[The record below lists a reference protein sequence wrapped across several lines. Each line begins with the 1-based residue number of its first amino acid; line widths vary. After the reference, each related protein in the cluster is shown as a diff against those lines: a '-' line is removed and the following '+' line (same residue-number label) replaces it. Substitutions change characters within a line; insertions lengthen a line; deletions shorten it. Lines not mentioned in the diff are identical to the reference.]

1 MSKIFGFLSL
11 FSPRSPSGFLF
22 LLFHFFEKRL
32 DLFANAM
39 YLINLWLLAS
49 PLLLKHLYS
58 YGYAFQS
65 YESNSF
71 LIIHFYLSPKSQSD
85 SLRSKGEMLLNF
97 SLFQIAGAAESGWG
111 KIFFVLVISSDK
123 GLLTLLGQLTPTAH
137 QTQAQKLSFEFS

>member
-1 MSKIFGFLSL
+1 MSKNFRISFVIFSSFFFNVFFSFFL
-11 FSPRSPSGFLF
+11 
-22 LLFHFFEKRL
+22 EKRL

-39 YLINLWLLAS
+39 YWINLWLFAS

-97 SLFQIAGAAESGWG
+97 SLFQIAGALFSE
-111 KIFFVLVISSDK
+111 
-123 GLLTLLGQLTPTAH
+123 LLRFRP
-137 QTQAQKLSFEFS
+137 